1 MAPRL
6 MLMERRESFQQKFP
20 MEYYWTATLTFTV
33 VLLMLSG
40 AAAGAAGGP
49 FKHLFGIGD
58 SFLDTGN
65 RDPTNNT
72 LLLPSDILVNQDYK
86 YPYGLSLGAPVGR
99 YSDGL
104 VFFDFL
110 AAALGLNP
118 VAYRKYAANPSQNS
132 PADGVN
138 FATAGAGVF
147 TSYGFTTTGAQITE
161 LQGVLATNNY
171 NLSQSIVI
179 YSVNGN
185 DYAAFAL
192 ENGAFDFLGLIEF
205 VPQVVGQIWADIVR
219 LVNLGFT
226 NIAVTQLAP
235 LGCEPASTMSDGYTA
250 CNTLESA
257 FVLLHNSLL
266 VSSLPSTVRNAN
278 ILFIDFYDA
287 FNSIFDAS
295 PGTTG
300 FSSPILKPCCA
311 PTTTTSGCAYVD
323 SNNQPLYT
331 LCKNP
336 AQSFFWDSEHP
347 TQAGW
352 SKIFNLLLTSSTY
365 TGGRRSLLCFLYPQ
379 LCQ

>member
-1 MAPRL
+1 
-6 MLMERRESFQQKFP
+6 MLMERRERFQQKFP
-20 MEYYWTATLTFTV
+20 MEYNWTATLTFTV
-33 VLLMLSG
+33 VLLMLCG

-65 RDPTNNT
+65 RDPTNHT
-72 LLLPSDILVNQDYK
+72 LLPSDIIVNQDWT
-86 YPYGLSLGAPVGR
+86 YPYGISLGAPVGR

-104 VFFDFL
+104 LFFDFL

-185 DYAAFAL
+185 DYAAFIL
-192 ENGAFDFLGLIEF
+192 ENGEFDFLGLLEF
-205 VPQVVGQIWADIVR
+205 VPQVVGQIVADVVR
-219 LVNLGFT
+219 LVNLGFK

-235 LGCEPASTMSDGYTA
+235 LECEPAITMSDGYTA
-250 CNTLESA
+250 CDTLEIP
-257 FVLLHNSLL
+257 FVLIHNSLL
-266 VSSLPSTVRNAN
+266 VSSIWNLSSTLPDAN
-278 ILFIDFYDA
+278 FLLIDFYDA
-287 FNSIFDAS
+287 FYSIFDAS

-311 PTTTTSGCAYVD
+311 PTTTTSGCGYVD
-323 SNNQPLYT
+323 SNDQPLYT

-352 SKIFNLLLTSSTY
+352 SKVFNLLLTSSTY
-365 TGGRRSLLCFLYPQ
+365 TGGRRSLQCFLYPQ

>member
-1 MAPRL
+1 
-6 MLMERRESFQQKFP
+6 MLMERRERFQQKFP

-33 VLLMLSG
+33 VLLMLCG

-72 LLLPSDILVNQDYK
+72 LLSSDIIVNQDWT
-86 YPYGLSLGAPVGR
+86 YPYGISLGAPVGR

-104 VFFDFL
+104 LFFDFL

-138 FATAGAGVF
+138 LAVAGAGVF

-185 DYAAFAL
+185 DYGAFIL
-192 ENGAFDFLGLIEF
+192 ENGDYDFLGLIEF
-205 VPQVVGQIWADIVR
+205 VPQVVGQIVADVVR
-219 LVNLGFT
+219 LFNLGFT

-235 LGCEPASTMSDGYTA
+235 LGCAPVNTMSDNYTA
-250 CNTLESA
+250 CDTLDNV
-257 FVLLHNSLL
+257 FVPFHNSLL
-266 VSSLPSTVRNAN
+266 VSNLSSNLPDAN

-287 FNSIFDAS
+287 FYSIFDARA
-295 PGTTG
+295 GTTG

-365 TGGRRSLLCFLYPQ
+365 TGGRRSLQCFLYPQ
-379 LCQ
+379 LC

>member
-1 MAPRL
+1 
-6 MLMERRESFQQKFP
+6 MLIERRESFQQKFP

-33 VLLMLSG
+33 VLLTLCG

-86 YPYGLSLGAPVGR
+86 HPYGLSLGAPVGR

-118 VAYRKYAANPSQNS
+118 VAYRIYAANPSQNS

-192 ENGAFDFLGLIEF
+192 ENGDFDFMGLIAF
-205 VPQVVGQIWADIVR
+205 VPQVVGQIVADVVR

-235 LGCEPASTMSDGYTA
+235 LGCEPVNTMSDGYTA
-250 CNTLESA
+250 CDTLENA
-257 FVLLHNSLL
+257 FILLHNSLL
-266 VSSLPSTVRNAN
+266 VSNLSSTLPNAN

-287 FNSIFDAS
+287 FYSIFDAS

-365 TGGRRSLLCFLYPQ
+365 TGGRRSLQCFLYPQ